1 MIYRILTIR
10 LILIIHLSIAGCIN
24 ELICQNAPVSTIPI
38 IGNLSTGNISNLP
51 ISVNNFTDIG
61 AVTLTIDYNWAVLHL
76 TQITKNNSLGGTM
89 NWGDADL
96 GNGNHQITINWFGS
110 WKTLPDG
117 SMLFTLSFTYLSGS
131 TTLEFYDSGPTCE
144 YTGTGY
150 VILNDQPTA
159 DYYINGSV
167 CGGLGTPGT
176 INGPATVCEGSAG
189 VVYSI
194 SPVENA
200 TGYDWTV
207 PPGAVITSGS
217 GTTVI
222 TVDYTNATAS
232 GNVSVTPADLC
243 GTGST
248 AQLGV
253 TLAPLPDANAGA
265 DKSIPYG
272 TATTLHAGNGGSGSF
287 QYHWEPAS
295 LLVDPDQQDAQTV
308 SLTSTTLFTL
318 TVTNETTLCQST
330 DQVSVMVTGGTL
342 GLNPVS
348 VPDTICA
355 GETSQLFANAGG
367 GSGSYTYLWT
377 SDPPGDPVWSST
389 EANPVVSPGATTTF
403 LVTVDDGFTN
413 IMGFTHVIVNQLPP
427 KPSITVINDTLL
439 SDAPAG
445 NQWYQDGIAIPGAT
459 NQVFLPDEPGIYQVN
474 VMLSGCF
481 SDFSDAI
488 WFGATGFPGTAKNDF
503 VVFPNP
509 FQDEIMVIPAE
520 TKIDL
525 CKICIFS
532 NLGTLISEIPING
545 IMERNFKIDLSLIP
559 DGLYF
564 LVFTYENDKF
574 VKKVIKQSEHM

>member
-1 MIYRILTIR
+1 MRC
-10 LILIIHLSIAGCIN
+10 SQIN
-24 ELICQNAPVSTIPI
+24 IVLFLFLICGRIPEAYCQDAPITSLPS
-38 IGNLSTGNISNLP
+38 IGNVSPGQVTVPSTVTG
-51 ISVNNFTDIG
+51 FTNIG
-61 AVTLTIDYNWAVLHL
+61 AVTLTIDYSWAVLHL
-76 TQITKNNSLGGTM
+76 TQVTKNNALGGTM

-96 GNGNHQITINWFGS
+96 GNGTHRVTINWFGA

-131 TTLEFYDSGPTCE
+131 TAIEFYDSGPTCE
-144 YTGTGY
+144 YTGLNY
-150 VILNDQPTA
+150 VVLNDQPTA

-167 CGGLGTPGT
+167 CGTMGTPGT

-194 SPVENA
+194 SPVANA

-207 PPGAVITSGS
+207 PPGAVITNGAN
-217 GTTVI
+217 TTVI
-222 TVDYTNATAS
+222 TVDYTNVTAS
-232 GNVSVTPADLC
+232 GNVTVTPTDLC
-243 GTGST
+243 GAGST
-248 AQLGV
+248 AQLAV

-265 DKSIPYG
+265 DQSIPYG
-272 TATTLHAGNGGSGSF
+272 TGTTLHAGNGGSGSF

-295 LLVDPDQQDAQTV
+295 LLLDPDQQDAQTV
-308 SLTSTTLFTL
+308 NLTSTTLFTL

-330 DQVSVMVTGGTL
+330 DLVSVMVTGSVL

-355 GETSQLFANAGG
+355 GEASQLFANAGG

-377 SDPPGDPVWSST
+377 SDPPGNPAWSST
-389 EANPVVSPGATTTF
+389 EQDPVVYPGTTTTF

-413 IMGFTHVIVNQLPP
+413 IMGFTHVIVNPVPP
-427 KPSITVINDTLL
+427 KPNITIINDSLF
-439 SDAPAG
+439 SDALAG
-445 NQWYQDGIAIPGAT
+445 NQWYKDGIAIPGAT
-459 NQVFLPDEPGIYQVN
+459 NQIFIAEETGLYQVN

-481 SDFSDAI
+481 SDYSDAI
-488 WFGATGFPGTAKNDF
+488 WFGTTGISGTLKNDF
-503 VVFPNP
+503 NVFPNP
-509 FQDEIMVIPAE
+509 FQDEITIVPAE

-525 CKICIFS
+525 CTIGIFS
-532 NLGTLISEIPING
+532 NLGILVKEIPVNG
-545 IMERNFKIDLSLIP
+545 IIEGNLKINLSLIP

-574 VKKVIKQSEHM
+574 VKKVIKQNESW